1 MARTRKGTQ
10 ITGQSGMWY
19 IKEGKCAVP
28 LLEVPSSAPVPPL
41 SLVLL
46 PSSSSDLE
54 RVAGMRLRRG
64 CSCTEAVLFA
74 LEGVGLGIWIDCEM
88 VVAAVVCWGS
98 ESLVGCER
106 VDESMV
112 ATMVIAQGQL

>member
-1 MARTRKGTQ
+1 MDNSQSRIYHLSSKG
-10 ITGQSGMWY
+10 MD
-19 IKEGKCAVP
+19 AVP
-28 LLEVPSSAPVPPL
+28 FLEDPSSCTPSPPL